1 MGSCFVGAVVMTAE
15 SGENRAMRAKKEG
28 RRAPARKY
36 ILVIDVGG
44 THVKFRVG
52 EHGAASEFE
61 SGTSMTPG
69 RMVRRLS
76 KLLDGRRYDA
86 VSIGY
91 PGLVY
96 HGRIAADP
104 HNLGKGW
111 VGYDFAA
118 ALGRPVRLINDAAMQ
133 AIGSYR
139 GGRMLFIGLGT
150 GLGATL
156 IIDGVVEPTE
166 VGHMPYKHGR
176 TFEQYVG
183 ERGRERLGNRG
194 WRKAVCEVIADL
206 NTAFEAD
213 YIVLGGGNAR
223 RLKKLPRGVRL
234 GGNNHAFIG
243 GLRLWDPH
251 SGVMSASAS
260 LRQSRRRR

>member
-1 MGSCFVGAVVMTAE
+1 MTAK
-15 SGENRAMRAKKEG
+15 REG
-28 RRAPARKY
+28 TRAPARKY
-36 ILVIDVGG
+36 ILVLDVGG

-52 EHGAASEFE
+52 EHSVAQEFE
-61 SGTSMTPG
+61 SGPAITP
-69 RMVRRLS
+69 RRLVRRVR
-76 KLLDGRRYDA
+76 KLLGEQRYDA

-96 HGRIAADP
+96 HGRVAAEP

-111 VGYDFAA
+111 VGFDFAA
-118 ALGRPVRLINDAAMQ
+118 AFGRPVRLINDAAMQ

-139 GGRMLFIGLGT
+139 GGRMLFLGLGT

-176 TFEQYVG
+176 TFEEYVG
-183 ERGRERLGNRG
+183 ERGRGRLGNRR
-194 WRKAVCEVIADL
+194 WREAVREVITDL
-206 NTAFEAD
+206 NAAFEAD

-234 GGNNHAFIG
+234 GANDHAFSG

-251 SGVMSASAS
+251 SEVITSPAAAP
-260 LRQSRRRR
+260 RRARKRR